1 MFSNIFKYSD
11 DKKYLNS
18 YYFENK
24 YLIRNIIDRKIVCF
38 FKVFFFFIYYFCLSL
53 KQVLKHILS
62 AFLVGG
68 IIGMI
73 GEFFLNLYQ
82 KLFSF
87 SEKEATPIMLIT
99 LILIAAILTGL
110 GLYDRLGNFAG
121 AGSFIPITGFSNA
134 MTSSALEARTEGLVT
149 GIGANIFK
157 LGGAVITFGI
167 VASFIVGGLRYVIS
181 YFW

>member
-1 MFSNIFKYSD
+1 MNI
-11 DKKYLNS
+11 KKYN
-18 YYFENK
+18 EIAEKNK
-24 YLIRNIIDRKIVCF
+24 PQ
-38 FKVFFFFIYYFCLSL
+38 
-53 KQVLKHILS
+53 KQVLKHTFN
-62 AFLVGG
+62 AFIVGG
-68 IIGMI
+68 II
-73 GEFFLNLYQ
+73 GEFFLNFYQ
-82 KLFSF
+82 KIFSF

-110 GLYDRLGNFAG
+110 GIYDRLGNFAG

-134 MTSSALEARTEGLVT
+134 MTSSALEARSEGLVT

-167 VASFIVGGLRYVIS
+167 VASFIVGGLRYVIT